1 MFRFLLLMAV
11 LICIVGCGESGS
23 SRARD
28 ESEADGAGE
37 IDASAKRQLG
47 GEGAEVSGNE
57 NAVIEGSVRRDRKV
71 ENTTGPI
78 GDGASSDEKP
88 ITHSDLA
95 QFIARSKDQSMWHS
109 GERTVGELVGT
120 WVAVDGSGHPL
131 VFRADGSFSEELGG
145 NMTEGV
151 YSISDAGRIFTYSKS
166 NGVRIGSHFRFDG
179 KTLRGPRGPKPLAEW
194 TRASSLTAPADEKS
208 RNVE

>member
-1 MFRFLLLMAV
+1 MFRFSLLMMV
-11 LICIVGCGESGS
+11 LICIVGCGETGS
-23 SRARD
+23 SRVRD
-28 ESEADGAGE
+28 ESEADGVGQVDALAERQLAGE
-37 IDASAKRQLG
+37 G
-47 GEGAEVSGNE
+47 TEVSGNG
-57 NAVIEGSVRRDRKV
+57 NAVIEGSVRRDRNV
-71 ENTTGPI
+71 ENTTDPI

-88 ITHSDLA
+88 ITHADLA
-95 QFIARSKDQSMWHS
+95 QFIARSKDQSRWHN

-131 VFRADGSFSEELGG
+131 VFRADGSFSQKLGG

-179 KTLRGPRGPKPLAEW
+179 KTLRGPRGPKPIAEW
-194 TRASSLTAPADEKS
+194 TRASSLTAPADDKS
-208 RNVE
+208 RDFE